1 MRPVVSVRSLP
12 GRLPLGVLVRGQ
24 YGFWL
29 LRSCTQ
35 CGPNVAFVKQPD
47 GIVSGRPFGILRLC
61 PLTSFVW
68 NSSST
73 VCRPSSVGHSRV
85 TCGDC
90 ERELEKFCDAQ
101 DQTE

>member
-47 GIVSGRPFGILRLC
+47 GIVSGRPFGILR
-61 PLTSFVW
+61 PLRVSFFRF
-68 NSSST
+68 NSSPT
-73 VCRPSSVGHSRV
+73 VTLPAFIRWAQSPYLRGLRVGVRKV
-85 TCGDC
+85 
-90 ERELEKFCDAQ
+90 L
-101 DQTE
+101 